1 MIRLFCKLKR
11 ITFHYFIF
19 TLSLSFRQLHRCFF
33 WHPPIF
39 RTCQPSYLPQQAA
52 SLPHPAA
59 LFLLCPDLFS
69 PCACPSFITSK
80 RYLNTQLSRFLHK
93 SIPYI
98 TRAYARERQ
107 RLYRFHA
114 TVCIARK
121 PSLYPIHPFAPT
133 P

>member
-1 MIRLFCKLKR
+1 MISPFCKLKR

-19 TLSLSFRQLHRCFF
+19 TLSLSFRQLAVFYHLASAHRS
-33 WHPPIF
+33 HVPTILLTPTSSKSAPPC
-39 RTCQPSYLPQQAA
+39 RP
-52 SLPHPAA
+52 
-59 LFLLCPDLFS
+59 FLLCPDLFS
-69 PCACPSFITSK
+69 PRASPSFITSK
-80 RYLNTQLSRFLHK
+80 RYLNTQLSHFPHK

-114 TVCIARK
+114 TICIARK
-121 PSLYPIHPFAPT
+121 PSPYPIRPFAST

>member
-19 TLSLSFRQLHRCFF
+19 TLSLSFRKLPRCFF
-33 WHPPIF
+33 WYSPMF
-39 RTCQPSYLPQQAA
+39 RTYQPSYFPQQVA

-69 PCACPSFITSK
+69 PRACLSFITSQ
-80 RYLNTQLSRFLHK
+80 RYLTPQLSRFLHK

-107 RLYRFHA
+107 RLYRFHTTA
-114 TVCIARK
+114 CIARK
-121 PSLYPIHPFAPT
+121 PSPYPIRPFAST